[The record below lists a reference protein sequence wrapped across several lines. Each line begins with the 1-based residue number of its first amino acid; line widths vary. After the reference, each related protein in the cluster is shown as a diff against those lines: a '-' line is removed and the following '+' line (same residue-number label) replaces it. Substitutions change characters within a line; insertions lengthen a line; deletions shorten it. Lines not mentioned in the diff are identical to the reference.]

1 MWQGFLPNN
10 IKYTGNFVSF
20 ANLASL
26 RGIEQL
32 YFIGVLFYREK
43 LRFHH
48 LAMALYIS
56 FIDVKKESFALS
68 YVCDFMHFVLV
79 D

>member
-32 YFIGVLFYREK
+32 YFIGVLFYREQATTSCA
-43 LRFHH
+43 FET
-48 LAMALYIS
+48 AI
-56 FIDVKKESFALS
+56 
-68 YVCDFMHFVLV
+68 
-79 D
+79 